1 MSIKVKRSQAQPISR
16 LMGKSGDIGKL
27 MRLSSLIDQAQRH
40 LQAHLPEA
48 MREHIYVGGF
58 RDGRL
63 TLISGQAQWLT
74 WLRYEQDRLLGL
86 IHQLPGFEGVTGFTF
101 KVRPVKT
108 IKPPLRNTRSLS
120 SSAGKTLSQC
130 AEDTDH
136 PALKQA
142 LERLASH
149 AAQDHEGGNEN
160 NQKH

>member
-27 MRLSSLIDQAQRH
+27 MRLSALIDQAQRH

-74 WLRYEQDRLLGL
+74 WLRYEQDRLLSL

-101 KVRPVKT
+101 KVRPVRT
-108 IKPPLRNTRSLS
+108 IQPPLRNTRSLS
-120 SSAGKTLSQC
+120 RSAGNTLSQC

-136 PALKQA
+136 PALKRA

-149 AAQDHEGGNEN
+149 APDEASNEPSHED
-160 NQKH
+160 

>member
-27 MRLSSLIDQAQRH
+27 MRLSKLIDQAQRH
-40 LQAHLPEA
+40 LQAHLPEE

-74 WLRYEQDRLLGL
+74 WLRYEQTRLLGL

-101 KVRPVKT
+101 KVRPVHPIVAPK
-108 IKPPLRNTRSLS
+108 RNTRSLS
-120 SSAGKTLSQC
+120 ADAGKTLAEC
-130 AEDTDH
+130 AQDTTD
-136 PALKQA
+136 PALKSA

-149 AAQDHEGGNEN
+149 APDE
-160 NQKH
+160 

>member
-27 MRLSSLIDQAQRH
+27 MRLSKLIDQAQRH
-40 LQAHLPEA
+40 LQAHLPEE
-48 MREHIYVGGF
+48 MRAHIYVGGF

-74 WLRYEQDRLLGL
+74 WLRYEQNRLLGL

-101 KVRPVKT
+101 KVRPVHPVVAPK
-108 IKPPLRNTRSLS
+108 RNTRSLS
-120 SSAGKTLSQC
+120 ADAGKTLAEC
-130 AEDTDH
+130 AEDTTD
-136 PALKQA
+136 PALKRA

-149 AAQDHEGGNEN
+149 APDA
-160 NQKH
+160 

>member
-27 MRLSSLIDQAQRH
+27 MRLSKLIDQAQRH
-40 LQAHLPEA
+40 LQAHLPEE

-74 WLRYEQDRLLGL
+74 WLRYEQSRLLGL

-101 KVRPVKT
+101 KVRP
-108 IKPPLRNTRSLS
+108 IRPIQAPLRNTRSLS
-120 SSAGKTLSQC
+120 SSAGQTLAEC

-136 PALKQA
+136 PALKRA

-149 AAQDHEGGNEN
+149 APDE
-160 NQKH
+160 

>member
-27 MRLSSLIDQAQRH
+27 MRLSKLIDQAQRH
-40 LQAHLPEA
+40 LQAHLPEE
-48 MREHIYVGGF
+48 MRAHIYVGGF

-74 WLRYEQDRLLGL
+74 WLRYEQNRLLGL

-101 KVRPVKT
+101 KVRPVHPIVAPK
-108 IKPPLRNTRSLS
+108 RNTRSLS
-120 SSAGKTLSQC
+120 ADAGKTLAQC
-130 AEDTDH
+130 AEDTSN
-136 PALKQA
+136 PALKRA

-149 AAQDHEGGNEN
+149 APD
-160 NQKH
+160 K

>member
-27 MRLSSLIDQAQRH
+27 MRLSKLIDQAQRH
-40 LQAHLPEA
+40 LQAHLPEE
-48 MREHIYVGGF
+48 MRAHIYVGGF

-74 WLRYEQDRLLGL
+74 WLRYEQNRLLGL

-101 KVRPVKT
+101 KVRPVHPIVAPK
-108 IKPPLRNTRSLS
+108 RNTRSLS
-120 SSAGKTLSQC
+120 ADAGKTLAQC
-130 AEDTDH
+130 AEDTSD
-136 PALKQA
+136 PALKRA

-149 AAQDHEGGNEN
+149 APD
-160 NQKH
+160 K